1 MGFLLSDAPR
11 KPLGTA
17 DESKL
22 TRAETGAKIKQLQ
35 HALRRL
41 PSLRAKMQESGDL
54 FDQLVHHPEVSLPSA
69 FLAEAISAFRFT
81 AITIAE
87 VPLWK
92 ITRSGGLNFSRL
104 RGATSTS
111 AMRWGYTCPTASMP
125 CWATRQTMLTG
136 RSSRA
141 AWSIRIKNATTQPT
155 AKTPAKLAKV

>member
-69 FLAEAISAFRFT
+69 FLAESARQKRLEQFR
-81 AITIAE
+81 AVDDLEASIKAQ
-87 VPLWK
+87 
-92 ITRSGGLNFSRL
+92 ITRLDHRFNL
-104 RGATSTS
+104 R
-111 AMRWGYTCPTASMP
+111 
-125 CWATRQTMLTG
+125 
-136 RSSRA
+136 
-141 AWSIRIKNATTQPT
+141 TT
-155 AKTPAKLAKV
+155 